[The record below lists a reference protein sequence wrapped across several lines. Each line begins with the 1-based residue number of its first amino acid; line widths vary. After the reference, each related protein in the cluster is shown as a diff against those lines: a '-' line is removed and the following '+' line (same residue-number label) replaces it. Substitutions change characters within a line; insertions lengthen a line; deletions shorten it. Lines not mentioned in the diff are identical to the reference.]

1 MNEIIPVASEPIMN
15 STMNTNRRI
24 YIYPV
29 EFRINN
35 KFSIRLA

>member
-24 YIYPV
+24 YIYIQWSF
-29 EFRINN
+29 E
-35 KFSIRLA
+35 